1 MLISAPMDKANSTY
15 SHDYTLHG
23 EAEMT
28 RFASALGGYMRGGEC
43 LLLSGT
49 LGTGKTTFARG
60 LIRALC
66 GEQTEVVSP
75 TFMLVQ
81 QYDGRSGG
89 VDFPLWH
96 FDLYRL
102 QQPEELWELGL
113 DEVLGHALVL
123 VEWPEIAEDYWPDDH
138 IALHIDHCGEDNAA
152 RRLQV
157 TAQGSMV
164 AVLQNFNADWE
175 NSHS

>member
-1 MLISAPMDKANSTY
+1 MLISAPMDKANSTH

-23 EAEMT
+23 EAAMT

-152 RRLQV
+152 RQLQV